1 MAMDG
6 LYAGLCRWLTL
17 RTRAEAL
24 PAPLWFGLGVG
35 CVALF
40 FTACSWITSP
50 NFGGGTS
57 SSEPSN
63 ATADASFESP
73 SASTPGA
80 YTQQRVESEPD
91 IRVRIVERAERVQIA
106 GPRQAA
112 VSVEQSGI
120 APINL
125 PTPLIVT
132 AADDD
137 WMVRDAG
144 GVVHQFPRV
153 THKPVDA
160 LAVDFPDGAAGTMF
174 SVDSKVL
181 PGVIRLSGRRDISP
195 GIFDVIEYV
204 PLESYLPGVIAKEL
218 YKDWALETFKAQAI
232 AARSYALQERG
243 RRMALGVAFDV
254 ESNEADQA
262 YGGRTDHAIA
272 HRAVKDTA
280 GVVLTYQGRFL
291 RAYYCSTVGGRAAN
305 ARDTWPTGK
314 GFEFNLD
321 APIQASSRDDA
332 DSASP
337 LYRWTV
343 ARDRKE
349 LIKRI
354 REYGRTANSAVRN
367 MDSVAKIEVLER
379 NEFGRP
385 KAFKLYQDDGRWYK
399 LNAEEIRLACN
410 QPVSGLPAIT
420 KASRISSGDFEVR
433 RESTSKGD
441 AMVFDGRGFGHGVGM
456 SQYGAQGMAMRGR
469 QARDILMHYYPGA
482 TIERAY

>member
-1 MAMDG
+1 MDG
-6 LYAGLCRWLTL
+6 LYAGACRWLTL
-17 RTRAEAL
+17 RTRAESL

-50 NFGGGTS
+50 DDSLGTPAR
-57 SSEPSN
+57 ERP
-63 ATADASFESP
+63 SP
-73 SASTPGA
+73 SASSPPAASAPQYGKD
-80 YTQQRVESEPD
+80 RIDGEPD
-91 IRVRIVERAERVQIA
+91 MRVRIAERAERVEIA
-106 GPRQAA
+106 GPRDAA
-112 VSVEQSGI
+112 VSVDMSG
-120 APINL
+120 AGPINL
-125 PTPLIVT
+125 RTPLVVT
-132 AADDD
+132 ASDAS
-137 WMVRDAG
+137 WVVRDG
-144 GVVHQFPRV
+144 EGVVHQFPRV

-160 LAVDFPDGAAGTMF
+160 LAIDFPEGATGTMF
-174 SVDSKVL
+174 SVDSKML
-181 PGVIRLSGRRDISP
+181 PGVVRLSGRRDVSP
-195 GIFDVIEYV
+195 GVFDVLEHV

-218 YKDWALETFKAQAI
+218 YKDWSLETYKAQAI

-254 ESNEADQA
+254 ESSEADQA

-272 HRAVKDTA
+272 HRAVKETT

-321 APIQASSRDDA
+321 APIQASPRDDA

-349 LIKRI
+349 LLKRI
-354 REYGRTANSAVRN
+354 KEYGRTANSAVRN
-367 MDSVAKIEVLER
+367 MDSVAKIEVFER

-385 KAFKLYQDDGRWYK
+385 KSFKLYQDDGRWYK

-410 QPVSGLPAIT
+410 QSVKGLPTIT
-420 KASRISSGDFEVR
+420 KANRISSGDFEVR
-433 RESTSKGD
+433 RESTSTGD
-441 AMVFDGRGFGHGVGM
+441 VLVFDGRGFGHGVGM
-456 SQYGAQGMAMRGR
+456 SQYGAQGMALRGR

>member
-1 MAMDG
+1 MDG
-6 LYAGLCRWLTL
+6 LYAGACRGLSL
-17 RTRAEAL
+17 RTRADAI
-24 PAPLWFGLGVG
+24 PAPMWFGLGVG

-40 FTACSWITSP
+40 FTACSWITVP
-50 NFGGGTS
+50 ELGGSGTARETPREAPRS
-57 SSEPSN
+57 
-63 ATADASFESP
+63 
-73 SASTPGA
+73 SASTAPAVGA
-80 YTQQRVESEPD
+80 VATPSRVESEPD
-91 IRVRIVERAERVQIA
+91 MRVRIIERAERVQIA

-125 PTPLIVT
+125 PTPLVVT
-132 AADDD
+132 AGDAD
-137 WMVRDAG
+137 WLVRDSG

-160 LAVDFPDGAAGTMF
+160 LAVDFPAGASGTMF

-181 PGVIRLSGRRDISP
+181 PGVVRLSGRRDVSP
-195 GIFDVIEYV
+195 GVFDVIEHV

-218 YKDWALETFKAQAI
+218 YTTWHLETFKAQAI

-254 ESNEADQA
+254 EATEADQA
-262 YGGRTDHAIA
+262 YGGQTDHATA
-272 HRAVKDTA
+272 HRAVKETA
-280 GVVLTYQGRFL
+280 GVVLTFEGRFL
-291 RAYYCSTVGGRAAN
+291 RAYYCSTVAGRAAN

-321 APIQASSRDDA
+321 APIQATPRDDS

-343 ARDRKE
+343 ARDRRE
-349 LIKRI
+349 LLKRI

-367 MDSVAKIEVLER
+367 MDSVARIEVFER

-385 KAFKLYQDDGRWYK
+385 RSFKLYQDDGRWYR

-410 QPVSGLPAIT
+410 QSVSGLPAIT
-420 KASRISSGDFEVR
+420 KASRINSGDFEVR
-433 RESTSKGD
+433 RESTSAGD

-456 SQYGAQGMAMRGR
+456 SQYGAQGMAARGR
-469 QARDILMHYYPGA
+469 QAREILMHYYPGA
-482 TIERAY
+482 LIERAY